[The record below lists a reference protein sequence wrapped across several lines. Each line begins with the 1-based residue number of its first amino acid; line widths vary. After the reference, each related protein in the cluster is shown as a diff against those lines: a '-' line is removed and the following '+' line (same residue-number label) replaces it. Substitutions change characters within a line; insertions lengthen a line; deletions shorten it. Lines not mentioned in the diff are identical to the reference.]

1 MGKDQSSL
9 ETYDYKEVG
18 LKVGIEIHQQLNSKE
33 KLFCR
38 CLSQLQAT
46 REPDFLLERYH
57 RPVLGE
63 TGKFDAAML
72 LEFKKNRSVIY
83 EGYYDSCCT
92 YELDETPPFKINQEA
107 MNIAIEIALLL
118 KMDIIKELHICRKNY
133 VDGSVPGGFQRTI
146 TLGTN
151 GRIDISNTK
160 AIGVDAI
167 YLEEDAARKMSEEG
181 NSVVFRLDRL
191 GIPLVEITTTPEI
204 YDPEEAKIAAERIG
218 MILRSTNKVK
228 TILGSIRQDLN
239 ISIAKGQRIEIKGVQ
254 KLDWIPLLVKHEV
267 MRQMKLLEIR
277 DILQKKGVKEKE
289 IDETPILEVTDI
301 FTGCEFKHFKKG
313 IESGEIILAKKFPK
327 FKSLFGY
334 GIQPDRRFGTE
345 IASKVKTITG
355 LQGLIHS
362 DEDLFGKYKFTR
374 EQIDELVNKL
384 GIESDDAFIMI
395 IGPKSTIQTAMD
407 IITQRCKY
415 ALINVPKETRRAKE
429 DGNTEFLRDLHGG
442 SRLYP
447 DTDSR
452 EILVTESMVK
462 NVQDSLKNYQYPWD
476 LITDWAKKYKTSEE
490 TIKGFVMGDDF
501 LLIKSLL
508 TEFEDMAS
516 IVITT
521 INETYIALRRSEVPV
536 ERLQE
541 EHYRMIFKAVKSGA
555 ISKDAISVIM
565 KALAENP
572 EATIEEA
579 KKKAGIK
586 DISDSEIENIV
597 QQGVDKNLE
606 LIKQRGMG
614 AMGAVMGYVKLQLG
628 EGGFDG
634 KKVSELI
641 KSKIASIAGGSN
653 PQQKQDKKENAAP
666 VEKKTEKKTSEPKK
680 AESNE
685 KKSTESKKDA
695 PNENKNQEQK
705 TKPKKSTNKN
715 GGNQ

>member
-1 MGKDQSSL
+1 MSKNQSVL
-9 ETYDYKEVG
+9 ETFDYKEVG
-18 LKVGIEIHQQLNSKE
+18 LKVGIEIHQQLNSKQ

-38 CLSQLQAT
+38 CLSQLQTT

-72 LEFKKNRSVIY
+72 LEFKKNKTVIY

-92 YELDETPPFKINQEA
+92 YELDETPPFRINEEA
-107 MNIAIEIALLL
+107 MDIAIEIALLL

-151 GRIDISNTK
+151 GKIDISNMK
-160 AIGVDAI
+160 SIGVDAL
-167 YLEEDAARKMSEEG
+167 YLEEDAARKISDEG
-181 NSVVFRLDRL
+181 NSVIFRLDRL

-267 MRQMKLLEIR
+267 MRQMKLLELR
-277 DILQKKGVKEKE
+277 DHLLQKGITEKE
-289 IDETPILEVTDI
+289 IEQTGVVEVTDT
-301 FTGCEFKHFKKG
+301 FTGAEFKYFKKG

-327 FKSLFGY
+327 FKSLFGKI
-334 GIQPDRRFGTE
+334 IQPDRRFGTE

-362 DEDLFGKYKFTR
+362 DEDLFGKYKFTKD
-374 EQIDELVNKL
+374 QINEVIAKLSINDE
-384 GIESDDAFIMI
+384 DAFVMI
-395 IGPKSTIQTAMD
+395 IGPKSTVYTAMD

-429 DGNTEFLRDLHGG
+429 DGSTEFLRDLHGG

-452 EILVTESMVK
+452 EILVEEAMIK
-462 NVQDSLKNYQYPWD
+462 KVQEKLSNYKYPWD
-476 LITDWAKKYKTSEE
+476 LIVEWAKKYKTSEE
-490 TIKGFVMGDDF
+490 TIKSFVMGDDF

-508 TEFEDMAS
+508 KEFEDMAS

-521 INETYIALRRSEVPV
+521 VNETYVALRRNSVPV
-536 ERLQE
+536 ENLRE
-541 EHYRMIFKAVKSGA
+541 DHYKMIFKAAQKGI
-555 ISKDAISVIM
+555 ISKDAISIIM
-565 KALAENP
+565 KVLAEHP
-572 EATIEEA
+572 ELTIEQA
-579 KKKAGIK
+579 KEKAGIK
-586 DISDSEIENIV
+586 MISESDLNNIV
-597 QQGVDKNLE
+597 QQGIDKNLE

-614 AMGAVMGYVKLQLG
+614 AMGAVMGFVKLQLG

-634 KKVSELI
+634 KTVSDLI
-641 KSKIASIAGGSN
+641 KTKINAIAGTS
-653 PQQKQDKKENAAP
+653 QQAKSEKKEQTKPSENKVETKKSAP
-666 VEKKTEKKTSEPKK
+666 KKTEEAKNTKME
-680 AESNE
+680 A
-685 KKSTESKKDA
+685 KKD
-695 PNENKNQEQK
+695 EQK
-705 TKPKKSTNKN
+705 PKLKKSTNKN
-715 GGNQ
+715 GGN